1 MELEAD
7 YVRSGHTLRNPP
19 SHETK
24 AITTMAQDTSGQRP
38 SGQGPSGDGKSVTD
52 APVLPPRKK
61 TRTAPIVGIAVAA
74 IAVIIAG
81 ILVVPTWFGSNS
93 TAAAGDGDTGLE
105 TVTVGVTD
113 ESSPQWKIL
122 GELLVDEGIKLE
134 LVNFTE
140 YPLPNPALAGGE
152 TDLNSFQH
160 LDYLSNHN
168 IATGDN
174 LQPIG
179 STIIVPLPLYSEKW
193 DSIEEIP
200 EGAQIAIPND
210 PSNQG
215 RALLVLEATGLVT
228 LSGDEAI
235 PTPANID
242 TAESRV
248 TVIAVEAS
256 QTPAALQSTDGAI
269 INNNF
274 SLDAGIDPST
284 ALFSVDPDD
293 PRSWPYLNV
302 FAARADDIDNPT
314 YLKIAELYHS
324 PAVLDAVVENS
335 GGTAVVVKLDGD
347 ELRGRLASIEDDK
360 RAAAK

>member
-1 MELEAD
+1 
-7 YVRSGHTLRNPP
+7 
-19 SHETK
+19 
-24 AITTMAQDTSGQRP
+24 MAQDTPGQDTA
-38 SGQGPSGDGKSVTD
+38 GLEV
-52 APVLPPRKK
+52 PVLPPRKK
-61 TRTAPIVGIAVAA
+61 TRTGLIVGVAVAA

-81 ILVVPTWFGSNS
+81 ILIVPTWFGSNP
-93 TAAAGDGDTGLE
+93 TAAAGDDGTELV
-105 TVTVGVTD
+105 TVTVGITD
-113 ESSPQWKIL
+113 ESAPQWKIL
-122 GELLVDEGIKLE
+122 GDLLLDDGIKLE

-140 YPLPNPALAGGE
+140 YPLPNPALAAGE

-193 DSIEEIP
+193 DAVEEIP

-215 RALLVLEATGLVT
+215 RALLVLEAAGLLT
-228 LSGDEAI
+228 LGGDEAI

-242 TAESRV
+242 AAKSRV

-274 SLDAGIDPST
+274 SADAGIDPST

-293 PRSWPYLNV
+293 PGSWPYLNV

-314 YLKIAELYHS
+314 YLKVAELYHS
-324 PAVLDAVVENS
+324 PAVLDAVLENS
-335 GGTAVVVKLDGD
+335 GGTAVIVKLDTN
-347 ELRGRLASIEDDK
+347 ELRKRLASIEADK